1 MFKDFVNLHYM
12 LECRCGGKMN
22 IINNLIDFL
31 KTLTLVDIV
40 FFVAIILLLILIVT
54 LIYFIK
60 INKSE
65 VFDDTPKTGGNG
77 ENKNKSEI
85 ENIITEISNNIKTER
100 EEYNDEEGELLDLN
114 SLTEKLKQEEKD
126 RIDVTLYERDQEE
139 KAIISYDELIQKHHN
154 YAINYEEEKVLD
166 DDVVVKKIDLNNLV
180 KESTEVK
187 NGIEARVISYKR
199 EEDFLQALKEL
210 NRLLN

>member
-1 MFKDFVNLHYM
+1 MNLFD
-12 LECRCGGKMN
+12 
-22 IINNLIDFL
+22 NLKFFI
-31 KTLTLVDIV
+31 KSLTLVDII

-60 INKSE
+60 INKPE
-65 VFDDTPKTGGNG
+65 VFDNNSSGGN
-77 ENKNKSEI
+77 NDSKDKDDIKNIVNEL
-85 ENIITEISNNIKTER
+85 SNNIKPER
-100 EEYNDEEGELLDLN
+100 EEYNDEEDELLDLN

-154 YAINYEEEKVLD
+154 YAINYEEENVID
-166 DDVVVKKIDLNNLV
+166 DDVVVKKVDLNNLV
-180 KESTEVK
+180 KEDSLVD
-187 NGIEARVISYKR
+187 NNIEARAISYKR

-210 NRLLN
+210 NRLLS

>member
-1 MFKDFVNLHYM
+1 MIK
-12 LECRCGGKMN
+12 CKCGGKMN
-22 IINNLIDFL
+22 IINNLISFI
-31 KTLTLVDIV
+31 KSLTLVDIV
-40 FFVAIILLLILIVT
+40 FFVAVILLLILVVT

-65 VFDDTPKTGGNG
+65 VFDEIDKTGGNKD
-77 ENKNKSEI
+77 KNEI
-85 ENIITEISNNIKTER
+85 ENIINEISNNIKPER
-100 EEYNDEEGELLDLN
+100 EEYNDEERELLDLN

-166 DDVVVKKIDLNNLV
+166 DDVIVKKVDLNNLV
-180 KESTEVK
+180 KEGSEIKSVV
-187 NGIEARVISYKR
+187 EARVISYKR

>member
-1 MFKDFVNLHYM
+1 MIK
-12 LECRCGGKMN
+12 CKCGGKMN
-22 IINNLIDFL
+22 IINNLISFI
-31 KTLTLVDIV
+31 KSLTLVDIV
-40 FFVAIILLLILIVT
+40 FFVAVILLLILVVT

-65 VFDDTPKTGGNG
+65 VFDEIDKTGGNKD
-77 ENKNKSEI
+77 KNEI
-85 ENIITEISNNIKTER
+85 ENIINEISNNIKPER

-166 DDVVVKKIDLNNLV
+166 DDVIVKKVDLNNLV
-180 KESTEVK
+180 KEGSEIKSVV
-187 NGIEARVISYKR
+187 EARVISYKR

>member
-1 MFKDFVNLHYM
+1 MIK
-12 LECRCGGKMN
+12 CKCGGKMN
-22 IINNLIDFL
+22 IINNLISFI
-31 KTLTLVDIV
+31 KSLTLVDIV
-40 FFVAIILLLILIVT
+40 FFVAVILLLILVVT

-65 VFDDTPKTGGNG
+65 VFDEIDKTGGNKD
-77 ENKNKSEI
+77 KNEI
-85 ENIITEISNNIKTER
+85 ENIINEISNNIKPER

-154 YAINYEEEKVLD
+154 YAINYEEEKILD
-166 DDVVVKKIDLNNLV
+166 DDVIVKKVDLNNLV
-180 KESTEVK
+180 KEGSEIKSVV
-187 NGIEARVISYKR
+187 EARVISYKR

>member
-1 MFKDFVNLHYM
+1 MIK
-12 LECRCGGKMN
+12 CKCGGKMN
-22 IINNLIDFL
+22 IINNLISFI
-31 KTLTLVDIV
+31 KSLTLVDIV
-40 FFVAIILLLILIVT
+40 FFVAVILLLILVVT

-65 VFDDTPKTGGNG
+65 VFDEIDKTGGNKD
-77 ENKNKSEI
+77 KNEI
-85 ENIITEISNNIKTER
+85 ENIINEISNNIKPER

-166 DDVVVKKIDLNNLV
+166 DDVIVKKVDLNNLV
-180 KESTEVK
+180 KEGSEIKSAV
-187 NGIEARVISYKR
+187 EARVISYKR